1 MKVMMFGYYYY
12 ADGYFSAGELLRKN
26 YLWSFFPFIDWL
38 NKSRDLNTLI
48 KLLNGKGDCN
58 VINDFPQYNDE
69 FKNEKTDIVLFWHN
83 KPYLN
88 ADELNVL
95 KKSTTCQFIQ
105 VDWDPCV
112 FNKKWLDELD
122 KRILGLDF
130 FDKIFTCNPKM
141 LNYYKGFG
149 KNRELQHFLPGFNTN
164 ISYYL
169 LDKAYSC
176 DVSIVC
182 TNLYDDLEFWSS
194 TKICR
199 KDVVDAI
206 YKDENI
212 NFHFYGPE
220 KFKKLYPKAYK
231 GFIKYEDCYKV
242 FSNSKINLNI
252 SPVGDSLNDV
262 VDGKQKHYIS
272 ERCPQILG
280 SKGLMMC
287 DTNLEPI
294 LLHNKHYIK
303 IDSITQAL
311 EIIYDVIENNNKYN
325 NIRENGFN
333 YANNNMTWDKVLSNL
348 I

>member
-1 MKVMMFGYYYY
+1 
-12 ADGYFSAGELLRKN
+12 
-26 YLWSFFPFIDWL
+26 
-38 NKSRDLNTLI
+38 
-48 KLLNGKGDCN
+48 
-58 VINDFPQYNDE
+58 
-69 FKNEKTDIVLFWHN
+69 
-83 KPYLN
+83 
-88 ADELNVL
+88 
-95 KKSTTCQFIQ
+95 
-105 VDWDPCV
+105 
-112 FNKKWLDELD
+112 
-122 KRILGLDF
+122 
-130 FDKIFTCNPKM
+130 M
-141 LNYYKGFG
+141 LNHYKSFG
-149 KNRELQHFLPGFNTN
+149 KNCKLRYFIPGFNTN
-164 ISYYL
+164 LSYYL
-169 LDKAYSC
+169 LDNSYSC

-262 VDGKQKHYIS
+262 VDGKQKHKIS